1 MKTDKQRRIMHILL
15 TNDDGVFAPGL
26 AAIHKQLV
34 QMGKVTVVA
43 PSEAKSGASH
53 SISLAPL
60 SFQELDKSSGF
71 TGYSVDGTPADCV
84 KLAVM
89 ELVKEPIDLV
99 VSGINRGANVGI
111 DVCYSGTVAAAV
123 EAAFYNI
130 ASIALSTISEENID
144 FEMVAD
150 YCFRVIEKL
159 LPLAKRDVVN
169 VNIPRLSKG
178 PPKGVKITAQGVN
191 GYDENYTVTTDRQNR
206 IFYKLNYGAH
216 REKTSGNIDVTSLLN
231 GFITVTAL
239 HFDMTDYKKNK
250 RLRKINL
257 K

>member
-1 MKTDKQRRIMHILL
+1 MHILL

-26 AAIHKQLV
+26 AAIHKRLV
-34 QMGKVTVVA
+34 RIGKVTVVA

-53 SISLAPL
+53 SISLTPL
-60 SFQELDKSSGF
+60 SCEELDPESGF

-99 VSGINRGANVGI
+99 ISGINRGANVGI

-130 ASIALSTISEENID
+130 ASIALSAAYEENID
-144 FEMVAD
+144 FEIVAD
-150 YCFRVIEKL
+150 YCFNVIEKL

-169 VNIPRLSKG
+169 VNIPRLSQG
-178 PPKGVKITAQGVN
+178 RPKGVKITAQGVN
-191 GYDENYTVTTDRQNR
+191 GYDENYTVSVNKQLRK
-206 IFYKLNYGAH
+206 FYRLNYGAH
-216 REKTSGNIDVTSLLN
+216 REKSSDKIDVTSLLN
-231 GFITVTAL
+231 GFITVTEL

-250 RLRKINL
+250 RLRKIDL
-257 K
+257 E

>member
-1 MKTDKQRRIMHILL
+1 MHILL

-26 AAIHKQLV
+26 AAIHKRLV
-34 QMGKVTVVA
+34 RIGKVTVVA

-53 SISLAPL
+53 SISLTPL
-60 SFQELDKSSGF
+60 SCEELDSESGF
-71 TGYSVDGTPADCV
+71 AGYSVDGTPADCV

-99 VSGINRGANVGI
+99 ISGINRGANVGI

-130 ASIALSTISEENID
+130 ASIALSTISEKNID

-150 YCFRVIEKL
+150 YCFNVIEKL

-178 PPKGVKITAQGVN
+178 RPKGVKITAQGVN
-191 GYDENYTVTTDRQNR
+191 GYDENYTVSVNKQLRK
-206 IFYKLNYGAH
+206 FYKLNYGSH
-216 REKTSGNIDVTSLLN
+216 REKGSDNIDVTSLLK
-231 GFITVTAL
+231 GFITVTEL

-257 K
+257 E

>member
-1 MKTDKQRRIMHILL
+1 MHILL
-15 TNDDGVFAPGL
+15 TNDDGAFAPGI
-26 AAIHKQLV
+26 AAIHKRLV
-34 QMGKVTVVA
+34 RMGKVTVVA

-53 SISLAPL
+53 SISLTPL
-60 SFQELDKSSGF
+60 SFKELDTASGF

-99 VSGINRGANVGI
+99 ISGINRGANVGI

-130 ASIALSTISEENID
+130 ASIALSAAYEENID

-150 YCFRVIEKL
+150 YCFNVIEKL
-159 LPLAKRDVVN
+159 LPLDKRDVVN
-169 VNIPRLSKG
+169 VNIPRLSQG
-178 PPKGVKITAQGVN
+178 RPKGVKITAQGVN
-191 GYDENYTVTTDRQNR
+191 GYDENYTVSVNKQLRK
-206 IFYKLNYGAH
+206 FYKFNYGAH
-216 REKTSGNIDVTSLLN
+216 REKGSDNIDVTSLLK
-231 GFITVTAL
+231 GFITVTEL

-250 RLRKINL
+250 RLGKINL
-257 K
+257 E